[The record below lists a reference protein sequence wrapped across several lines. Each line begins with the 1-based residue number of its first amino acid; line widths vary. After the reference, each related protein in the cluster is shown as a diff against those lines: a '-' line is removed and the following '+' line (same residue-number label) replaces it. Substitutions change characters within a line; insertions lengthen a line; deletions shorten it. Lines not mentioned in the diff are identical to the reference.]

1 MKTNITFHKNSISI
15 KFNQKPAKYIIS
27 RLIELGFSTKDN
39 KTFTRT
45 QKLAQ
50 NEHEYLQGML
60 GIKGLG
66 MAYIPAAEKGFILD
80 TTVPDS
86 MGHEMH
92 IAIRKIKKTIGMP
105 LFDYVAGKL
114 DYNNDELI
122 KALSCEQI
130 DAVSLAIY
138 NIEKRG
144 QGIIVGDQTG
154 IGKGRTAAAMI
165 RYGVKQ
171 GLQPVFLSE
180 KPNLFTDLYRDLSD
194 IGSPELVPFIVNSKE
209 SKTHIKD
216 KSGEIVYTA
225 PEKPTQD
232 RIIKSQKVPANYN
245 FICATY
251 SQFNQP
257 KKPAKQLFLSAVTNG
272 NIIIM
277 DEAHNASG
285 SSNTGE
291 FMQGVLRQT
300 KGVCFLS
307 ATFAKRPDNMPIYAQ
322 KTSMSDANMSTE
334 DLVEAI
340 TKGGVALQEILAAQL
355 VSEGQMIRRERSFE
369 GVEVNYIELKEK
381 AQEQADIADKITSI
395 IRDII
400 GFQEKYINK
409 EVKVLDNIAAGESK
423 EVVTRKGTE
432 KAGVDNIPYF
442 SKVFNVINQLLFSIN
457 ASYVAEHAIKRLKE
471 GKKPIIAFASTMGS
485 FLEGMAKP
493 DDVINADFSTV
504 LEKGLESVLRYT
516 EKDIDGQS
524 EGKAFNI
531 ADLSEDAQFAY
542 RDIIRRIEKAS
553 TGITISPLDLIIQKI
568 KAAGYSVGE
577 VTGRKL
583 CVQYKSTNSKNTT
596 ALVLNRKKE
605 NTADLFRQ
613 FNDNEID
620 CLLINQSGST
630 GASAHAIVTD
640 KVPAEKVKQRVMV
653 ILQPELNINTEIQ
666 KRGRINR
673 TGQILKPIYDYIIS
687 SIPAQK
693 RFMMMLKKK
702 LKSLDANTTSNQK
715 SSKSQLEADDFL
727 NKYGD
732 KVVRQYM
739 LENPELN
746 KALDNPLKFEGKES
760 DETTSEGDASKV
772 TGRVAVLSV
781 KEQEKFYNEVIERY
795 NDYVEY
801 LKQADEYDLE
811 VEILNLKAETID
823 KRVVI
828 AGKGG
833 RSVFGNDT
841 FLEKCECNV
850 LKKPYGK
857 DELEKLIK
865 KNQEG
870 KHPDSIS
877 EDIIV
882 AHEKHVQHKLSADLA
897 ELENKYKELL
907 DGITDEKA
915 YQKIPV
921 YETQQQKQY
930 ISEREDEIK
939 EAKGLDITRVKTQSE
954 NRKNFLNN
962 FFKFFKVGH
971 GYFYPALSFEA
982 DSSHNS
988 YCIFLGFDI
997 NPKRNNPYAPSA
1009 VKLRFAIA
1017 DSRKYIVLPASGD
1030 TAKEI
1035 ERIQARSFRLS
1046 TTQKESL
1053 IDKWDE
1059 AIKNFTQDRQVRY
1072 IVTGNILQ
1080 GSADFSGKLVSYTTK
1095 GKGVQK
1101 GILMSEAWSPDN
1113 ADKNANSYV
1122 VAPIAKL
1129 QKHILSLRNGATIT
1143 TENKISIIRHYDNS
1157 FKIIMPKS
1165 KTHIPIYTDKDM
1177 VKLLEN
1183 NRDGFEMVSGNMKAS
1198 VSESNMPKLIKLL
1211 GERYSISVKVPR
1223 NYFDEYLE
1231 KSSTHSDST
1240 DALTKQAMELFE
1252 QDKKQ
1257 FAQKLEKQKQNTQ
1270 KTKNISS
1277 KPDKR
1282 LQLVKLRAKAI
1293 MIKQKQLKAV
1303 AGL

>member
-1 MKTNITFHKNSISI
+1 MKSNITFHKRTISI
-15 KFNQKPAKYIIS
+15 RFNQKPKKHIAS

-39 KTFTRT
+39 KSFVRT

-60 GIKGLG
+60 GIQGLG

-92 IAIRKIKKTIGMP
+92 IAIRKVKKSIGMP
-105 LFDYVAGKL
+105 LFDYVAKKL
-114 DYNNDELI
+114 DYDNDELVI
-122 KALSCEQI
+122 ALSCEQI

-154 IGKGRTAAAMI
+154 IGKGRTAAALI

-171 GLQPVFLSE
+171 GVQPVFLSE
-180 KPNLFTDLYRDLSD
+180 KPNLFTDLYRDLCD
-194 IGSPELVPFIVNSKE
+194 IGSSALVPFIVNSRE

-216 KSGEIVYTA
+216 KSGEIIYTA

-232 RIIKSQKVPANYN
+232 RIIKSQQVPGSYN

-257 KKPAKQLFLSAVTNG
+257 KKPAKQLFLSAVSQG

-322 KTSMSDANMSTE
+322 KTSMSDANMSKE

-381 AQEQADIADKITSI
+381 AKEQADIADKVTAI

-409 EVKVLDNIAAGESK
+409 QVEQLDKIAAAESK
-423 EVVTRKGTE
+423 EVETRKGTE

-442 SKVFNVINQLLFSIN
+442 SKVFNVINQLLFSLN
-457 ASYVAEHAIKRLKE
+457 ASDVANHAIQRLKE

-504 LEKGLESVLRYT
+504 LEKGLDSVLRYT

-531 ADLSEDAQFAY
+531 ADLSEEAQFAY
-542 RDIIRRIEKAS
+542 RDIINRIEKAS

-568 KAAGYSVGE
+568 KEAGYSVGE

-583 CVQYKSTNSKNTT
+583 CVQYKSTHSKNTT
-596 ALVLNRKKE
+596 ALVMSRKKE
-605 NTADLFRQ
+605 NTADLFRR

-673 TGQILKPIYDYIIS
+673 TGQIMKPIYDYIIS

-715 SSKSQLEADDFL
+715 SSKSQLESDDFL

-732 KVVRQYM
+732 KVVCQYM

-760 DETTSEGDASKV
+760 DETPSEGDASKV

-781 KEQEKFYNEVIERY
+781 KEQEKFYQEVIERY
-795 NDYVEY
+795 NDYIEY

-857 DELEKLIK
+857 EELEKLIK
-865 KNQEG
+865 KNLEG
-870 KHPDSIS
+870 KHSDSIS
-877 EDIIV
+877 EEIIS
-882 AHEKHVQHKLSADLA
+882 AHEKHVQTKLA
-897 ELENKYKELL
+897 EDLKEVDTRYKELIA
-907 DGITDEKA
+907 DIPNEKA
-915 YQKIPV
+915 FQKIPV
-921 YETQQQKQY
+921 FDKAAQNEYL
-930 ISEREDEIK
+930 SERTEELED
-939 EAKGLDITRVKTQSE
+939 AKQERITQVKTQSQ
-954 NRKNFLNN
+954 NRKNYLNA
-962 FFKFFKVGH
+962 FFKFFRIGH

-982 DSSHNS
+982 ESSNNS

-997 NPKRNNPYAPSA
+997 NTKRNNPYAPSA

-1035 ERIQARSFRLS
+1035 ERIQARSFQLS
-1046 TTQKESL
+1046 TSQKESL

-1059 AIKNFTQDRQVRY
+1059 AIKDFTQDRQIRY

-1080 GSADFSGKLVSYTTK
+1080 GSADFSGKLVSYSTK

-1101 GILMSEAWSPDN
+1101 GILMSEAWSPDS
-1113 ADKNANSYV
+1113 ADKNSNSYV
-1122 VAPIAKL
+1122 VAPISKL
-1129 QKHILSLRNGATIT
+1129 QKHIMSLRSGATIS
-1143 TENKISIIRHYDNS
+1143 TENKITIARHYDDT

-1165 KTHIPIYTDKDM
+1165 KTHIPIYTDTDV

-1183 NRDGFEMVSGNMKAS
+1183 SRDGFEMVSGNMKAS
-1198 VSESNMPKLIKLL
+1198 VSESKMSKLINLL
-1211 GERYSISVKVPR
+1211 GERFSLSVKVPR
-1223 NYFDEYLE
+1223 TYFEEYLE
-1231 KSSTHSDST
+1231 NGSKRNDTTDS
-1240 DALTKQAMELFE
+1240 LTKEAMEMFE

-1257 FAQKLEKQKQNTQ
+1257 FSQRLAKQIQNTS
-1270 KTKNISS
+1270 KTKTITI
-1277 KPDKR
+1277 KQDKK
-1282 LQLVKLRAKAI
+1282 LILVKLRAKAI
-1293 MIKQKQLKAV
+1293 LIKQKQLKAV
-1303 AGL
+1303 AGI